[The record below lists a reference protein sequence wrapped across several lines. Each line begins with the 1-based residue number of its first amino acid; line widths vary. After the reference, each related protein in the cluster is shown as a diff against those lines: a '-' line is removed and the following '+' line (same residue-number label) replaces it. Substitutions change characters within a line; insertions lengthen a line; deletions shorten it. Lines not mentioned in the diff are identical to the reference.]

1 MPGDNLILSQPGMR
15 GQARL
20 VGEAR
25 DAADHPAAHRTA
37 PEWPQAQA
45 ESPGFGR
52 PAVFPDGQHVD
63 F

>member
-1 MPGDNLILSQPGMR
+1 MPGDNLIWHNPGCGGR
-15 GQARL
+15 ARL

-25 DAADHPAAHRTA
+25 DAADHPAVHRMA
-37 PEWPQAQA
+37 PECPQTQA

-52 PAVFPDGQHVD
+52 PAIFPDGQHVD